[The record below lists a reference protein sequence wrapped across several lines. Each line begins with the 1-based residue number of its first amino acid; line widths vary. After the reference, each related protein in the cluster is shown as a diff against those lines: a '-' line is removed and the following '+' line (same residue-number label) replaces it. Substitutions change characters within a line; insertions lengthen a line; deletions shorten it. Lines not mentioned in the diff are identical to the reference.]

1 MIDTH
6 FHILPAIDDG
16 PADLEESVELARA
29 AHAAGTRVIAAT
41 SHIDH
46 SFGIEVAGLAAARA
60 SVEAALAQAQVEV
73 EIVRGGEIALSRLVD
88 LTDGELEAL
97 RLGSGRHLLV
107 ECPFTPAVADMEP
120 LVRGLRARGFEVL
133 LAHPERCPA
142 FLREP
147 ARVDALVAA
156 GALVQVTAGSL
167 RGDFGSTV
175 RRFAL
180 AMLREGV
187 AHCLA
192 SDAHDMRRR
201 PPGLRTALDAAARDV
216 PQVAL
221 LEEWLVQAVP
231 AAVLAGEPAPP
242 RPVAPESPRRGLLAR
257 VLRRA

>member
-6 FHILPAIDDG
+6 FHILPGIDDG
-16 PADLEESVELARA
+16 PESLDDAVELGRA
-29 AHAAGTRVIAAT
+29 ALAAGTRVIAAT

-46 SFGIEVAGLAAARA
+46 GFAVEIAGLAAAR
-60 SVEAALAQAQVEV
+60 EAVTSALAQADVGVEV
-73 EIVRGGEIALSRLVD
+73 VRGGEIALSRLVD
-88 LTDGELEAL
+88 LTDDELSEL
-97 RLGSGRHLLV
+97 RLGAGRHLLV
-107 ECPFTPAVADMEP
+107 ECPFTPAVGDMEP
-120 LVRGLRARGFEVL
+120 LVRGLRARGFETL

-147 ARVDALVAA
+147 ARVGALVEA

-175 RRFAL
+175 RRFAV

-192 SDAHDMRRR
+192 SDAHDLRRR
-201 PPGLRTALDAAARDV
+201 PPGLRSALDAAAGDV
-216 PQVAL
+216 PGMESLAP
-221 LEEWLVQAVP
+221 WLVEAVP

>member
-6 FHILPAIDDG
+6 FHVLPGIDDG
-16 PADLEESVELARA
+16 PADLGEAVELARVA
-29 AHAAGTRVIAAT
+29 ESSGTRVIAAT

-46 SFGIEVAGLAAARA
+46 GFGVAIAGLAPAREA
-60 SVEAALAQAQVEV
+60 VAAALAQARIDV

-88 LTDGELEAL
+88 LTDAELSEL
-97 RLGSGRHLLV
+97 RLGTGHHLLV

-120 LVRGLRARGFEVL
+120 LVHGLRSRGFEIL

-142 FLREP
+142 FLRDP
-147 ARVDALVAA
+147 ARVGALVDA

-175 RRFAL
+175 RRNAIS
-180 AMLREGV
+180 MLREGV

-192 SDAHDMRRR
+192 SDAHDLRRR
-201 PPGLRTALDAAARDV
+201 PPGLRSALDAAARDV
-216 PQVAL
+216 PQLGL
-221 LEEWLVQAVP
+221 LEEWLVEAVP

-242 RPVAPESPRRGLLAR
+242 RPVAPESPRRGLLGR